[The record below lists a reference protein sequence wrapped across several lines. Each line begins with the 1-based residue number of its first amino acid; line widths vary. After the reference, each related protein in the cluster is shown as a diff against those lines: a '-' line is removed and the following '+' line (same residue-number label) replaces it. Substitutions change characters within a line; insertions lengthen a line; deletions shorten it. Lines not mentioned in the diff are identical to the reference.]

1 MPDGTT
7 GTRSATACVDASFV
21 VRVLDAPR
29 YPSVQRE
36 WERLVSTERELIAPT
51 LFSYEVA
58 NALHQQQRVGKISAE
73 RAADGLQRVLRLPIE
88 LHGDAGLHSR
98 ALEIACEH
106 QLPTT
111 YNAHYVALAER
122 LRVPLWTCDQRLAE
136 AIAEGPPE
144 VRLVLTVL

>member
-36 WERLVSTERELIAPT
+36 WDRLVSTGQELIAPT
-51 LFSYEVA
+51 LFPYEVA
-58 NALHQQQRVGKISAE
+58 NALHQQQRAGMISVE
-73 RAADGLQRVLRLPIE
+73 RAADGLRRVLRLPIE

-98 ALEIACEH
+98 ALELACEH
-106 QLPTT
+106 QLPAT
-111 YNAHYVALAER
+111 YDAHYLALAER
-122 LRVPLWTCDQRLAE
+122 LRVPLWTCDRRLVE

-144 VRLVLTVL
+144 VHLVP